1 MPVFSIK
8 TDGTFAI
15 RAFSTVQAAVD
26 DGYFNTVFTSQKE
39 LLESR
44 FTDDDL
50 RHIHK
55 LVTGHQTKL
64 TDRDWLCELIF
75 NALVAADLPCLD
87 TDMQFSVIQSQD
99 DGMAVEIAHP
109 DAVQEVVGNKTG
121 SDDTQEPLSATDDI
135 QAPEPQET
143 AIEVATIT
151 QSVFPYKLNETPEIK
166 YSRREKLVFN
176 TIVDSGLFK
185 ITTKE
190 ISARAYATNEP
201 FHIKTSIVVAI
212 KSLQRKLI
220 RNNEPFRLYTG
231 GNSGPRPME
240 VWIDPVNDGEVK

>member
-1 MPVFSIK
+1 MRTTTQMPVFSIK

-44 FTDDDL
+44 FTDDEL

-55 LVTGHQTKL
+55 LVTGNQTKL

-75 NALVAADLPCLD
+75 NALVAADLPCTD
-87 TDMQFSVIQSQD
+87 TDMQFSVVQSQG

-109 DAVQEVVGNKTG
+109 EAVEEVVGNETAP
-121 SDDTQEPLSATDDI
+121 DDTQV
-135 QAPEPQET
+135 PEPQDEPVEP
-143 AIEVATIT
+143 AL
-151 QSVFPYKLNETPEIK
+151 QPQNVFPYQLSGTPEIR
-166 YSRREKLVFN
+166 YSRREKLVFK

-190 ISARAYATNEP
+190 IAARAYATNEP

-220 RNNEPFRLYTG
+220 RNNEPFRLFTG

-240 VWIDPVNDGEVK
+240 VWIDPVFPLE